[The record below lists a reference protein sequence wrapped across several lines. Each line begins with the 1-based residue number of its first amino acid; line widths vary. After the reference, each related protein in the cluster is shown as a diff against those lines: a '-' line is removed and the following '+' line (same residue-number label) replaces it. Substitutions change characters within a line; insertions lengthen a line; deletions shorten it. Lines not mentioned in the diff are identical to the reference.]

1 MRLLI
6 VEDDPELGQFLV
18 RAMRAEGDV
27 VDHVMTGEDGL
38 SWPNPASIDLIILD
52 KHLPDMDALAFIKAW
67 RSSGL
72 STPILVLSAD
82 GDCDGKVNCL
92 NAGADD
98 YVLKPFRTPELIARC
113 RVLNRRQGM
122 SLKASVLEAG
132 DLKVDTDNRRVELQG
147 LEVIL
152 SAFEYRLLEFLMRRN
167 GRPASKSEIIDVL
180 YPSGEE
186 PQENAIEAHV
196 SRLRRKIGTDRI
208 ISRRGIGYAL
218 VA

>member
-6 VEDDPELGQFLV
+6 VEDDPELGRFV
-18 RAMRAEGDV
+18 ERALRDAGEI

-38 SWPNPASIDLIILD
+38 CWPNPASIDLIILD

-67 RSSGL
+67 RKSEL

-98 YVLKPFRTPELIARC
+98 YVLKPFRMPELIARC
-113 RVLNRRQGM
+113 KVLNRRQGL
-122 SLKASVLEAG
+122 SLRATVLEAG
-132 DLKVDTDNRRVELQG
+132 DLKVDTDNRRVELRG
-147 LEVIL
+147 LEVVL
-152 SAFEYRLLEFLMRRN
+152 SAFEYRLLEFLLRRN
-167 GRPASKSEIIDVL
+167 GRPATKSEMMDVL
-180 YPSGEE
+180 YPSSEE

-196 SRLRRKIGTDRI
+196 SRLRRKIGVDRI

-218 VA
+218 VT